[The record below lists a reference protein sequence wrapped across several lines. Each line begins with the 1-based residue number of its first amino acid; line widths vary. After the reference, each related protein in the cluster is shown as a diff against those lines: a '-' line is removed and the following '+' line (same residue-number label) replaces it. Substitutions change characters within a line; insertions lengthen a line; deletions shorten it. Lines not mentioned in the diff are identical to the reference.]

1 MDSILL
7 VFTDSQG
14 IAHLDATNHWKP
26 LALRTKQATATQI
39 LFMSRDTWT
48 IERVAIL
55 NEETPFDAIK
65 LDESQPT
72 LYMPNVAVVIE
83 MFEEIS
89 VDPDVV
95 YATEA
100 LKGDDILL
108 KHHEAATVT
117 DVDDLICGQ
126 MDLTEYI
133 VGEITEQAVLNTR
146 DINQQLAVRY
156 LQSAGLAKISI
167 DEEFH
172 AEVGLRREESLK
184 NLPDNFSHIEDADG
198 SLLYLLNSAF
208 VTA

>member
-7 VFTDSQG
+7 VFTDGQG
-14 IAHLDATNHWKP
+14 IAHLDATDHWKP
-26 LALRTKQATATQI
+26 LALRSEQATATQI

-89 VDPDVV
+89 VDPDAV

-117 DVDDLICGQ
+117 DV
-126 MDLTEYI
+126 EYT
-133 VGEITEQAVLNTR
+133 VSEQSNR
-146 DINQQLAVRY
+146 
-156 LQSAGLAKISI
+156 
-167 DEEFH
+167 
-172 AEVGLRREESLK
+172 
-184 NLPDNFSHIEDADG
+184 
-198 SLLYLLNSAF
+198 
-208 VTA
+208 